1 MDQDLNVSAKIT
13 KLIEEN
19 MGVYLCGFAVT
30 S

>member
-13 KLIEEN
+13 KFLEEN
-19 MGVYLCGFAVT
+19 MGVNLCGFAGT